1 MNYVKV
7 AALFPLWLY
16 HHAKEIHCGQLPNA
30 ISQTVDQLN
39 QNLYRINGML
49 NFEFNSVSIGSI
61 YTFGDVY
68 SERSFRR
75 TALDKDLSAS
85 DDFSTIVTT
94 HSEQYLDFVAW
105 LRDQHIQNVI
115 STSVVVP
122 NTFPSPVFDWSEYIK
137 LWPTVWPGRSYSEE
151 ETVEYSEK
159 YCKEAIK
166 LLWSE
171 AKLESKASAYEMDL
185 GNGFYRRITIEP
197 DFSVTDKLILQSL
210 PVGEK
215 TPVTVEVTSEQFI
228 NFGYGN
234 RASKDNVDKWP
245 CLPKALSVLVS
256 RHFGKTEWMLITS
269 DVVDWFKRKSNGVIY
284 RRYNVEPGNNHN
296 TFIVHSQHPA
306 AAIFTWPNSKTDEEV
321 EVDVKT
327 IHLTSNQTD
336 NRIVINVIFENIV
349 IAVIEVKVPRQ
360 PVGLS
365 MASYT
370 IEEITFPGDA
380 GEKYFCGI
388 ENMAAKA
395 QFAKLVQNRA
405 QALLQEGSWEIP
417 NYIADEDS

>member
-1 MNYVKV
+1 
-7 AALFPLWLY
+7 
-16 HHAKEIHCGQLPNA
+16 
-30 ISQTVDQLN
+30 
-39 QNLYRINGML
+39 
-49 NFEFNSVSIGSI
+49 
-61 YTFGDVY
+61 
-68 SERSFRR
+68 
-75 TALDKDLSAS
+75 
-85 DDFSTIVTT
+85 
-94 HSEQYLDFVAW
+94 
-105 LRDQHIQNVI
+105 
-115 STSVVVP
+115 
-122 NTFPSPVFDWSEYIK
+122 
-137 LWPTVWPGRSYSEE
+137 
-151 ETVEYSEK
+151 
-159 YCKEAIK
+159 
-166 LLWSE
+166 
-171 AKLESKASAYEMDL
+171 MDL